1 MTRLD
6 VRNLLRPGPVAPRF
20 TRTGRLR
27 EATGTRRAIA
37 GWVPVYRQHRA
48 ALAVAGALHRARLTE
63 QVAELFAHG
72 PAGVALRLAPDC
84 DPETTEQVL
93 DLVDWTIAMVGRA
106 IAREHRRTANGAS
119 RSTE

>member
-63 QVAELFAHG
+63 QVARSEST
-72 PAGVALRLAPDC
+72 RLNSSHSS
-84 DPETTEQVL
+84 V
-93 DLVDWTIAMVGRA
+93 
-106 IAREHRRTANGAS
+106 S
-119 RSTE
+119 RMPSSA